1 MTSKLQT
8 LGDSG
13 PQYFCNFCLYGTND
27 KTEYIDHLHDEEHL
41 TTVKESHKRESVYSC
56 KSCNY
61 ITYNKNNYDKHLL
74 SNKHKQLI
82 SNHNPQKK
90 MICEFCNIEYS
101 TRQSLWVHKKKCN
114 KQKQTK
120 DNLAPHLLSVGVT
133 PNTPNASA
141 SNNASALFNSVVN
154 ENLTEDKDPPNT
166 EHHKPNIVMEI
177 ESNQSEM
184 NIENNQNV
192 MSVILEKLQNMEQ
205 RFQDLKEELKQES
218 SQPQYTRGPYKKKET
233 DKTIDFLNTHC
244 GDAKNISCFM
254 EPLELTNEDYD
265 LINENKTTYTINCFK
280 QKYYKKLDYFK
291 ENDFADAMMCMFR
304 DWFGKFDIYDRPIHC
319 THVKQRIFYI
329 KENNEWI
336 KLEDT
341 DKILRIIR
349 YFERISIISWL
360 IFNNE
365 TLSCPNVDDKF
376 FTYID
381 NLKKNISVSNNY
393 SKQNPLIT
401 MICEYFYLSKDI
413 LSDI

>member
-141 SNNASALFNSVVN
+141 SNNASALFNSGRFTT
-154 ENLTEDKDPPNT
+154 L
-166 EHHKPNIVMEI
+166 I
-177 ESNQSEM
+177 
-184 NIENNQNV
+184 
-192 MSVILEKLQNMEQ
+192 SVGKYCC
-205 RFQDLKEELKQES
+205 LK
-218 SQPQYTRGPYKKKET
+218 
-233 DKTIDFLNTHC
+233 KTS
-244 GDAKNISCFM
+244 G
-254 EPLELTNEDYD
+254 
-265 LINENKTTYTINCFK
+265 
-280 QKYYKKLDYFK
+280 
-291 ENDFADAMMCMFR
+291 
-304 DWFGKFDIYDRPIHC
+304 G
-319 THVKQRIFYI
+319 
-329 KENNEWI
+329 
-336 KLEDT
+336 
-341 DKILRIIR
+341 
-349 YFERISIISWL
+349 IIS
-360 IFNNE
+360 NE
-365 TLSCPNVDDKF
+365 GSYPGCPHLSIPHD
-376 FTYID
+376 
-381 NLKKNISVSNNY
+381 
-393 SKQNPLIT
+393 
-401 MICEYFYLSKDI
+401 
-413 LSDI
+413 